1 MNELPAAI
9 TRLDVARYLDT
20 LILVYVALIII
31 RVVLSYFRRMP
42 YNRYLAA
49 FVGFVEDVTNPYLN
63 LFRRFI
69 PPLRLGPAALDLTP
83 IIATFVLIIVGRI
96 VVRLVAGG

>member
-1 MNELPAAI
+1 MSELPAAI

-49 FVGFVEDVTNPYLN
+49 FVRFVEDVTNPYLN

-69 PPLRLGPAALDLTP
+69 PPLRVGPAALDLTP

>member
-83 IIATFVLIIVGRI
+83 IIATFILIIVGRI

>member
-1 MNELPAAI
+1 MSELPAAI
-9 TRLDVARYLDT
+9 SRLDVARYLDT
-20 LILVYVALIII
+20 LILVYVALIIV
-31 RVVLSYFRRMP
+31 RVVLSYFQRIP
-42 YNRYLAA
+42 HNRYLAA
-49 FVGFVEDVTNPYLN
+49 FVGFVDDVTNPYLN

-96 VVRLVAGG
+96 VVRFVAG

>member
-1 MNELPAAI
+1 VSELPAAI

-49 FVGFVEDVTNPYLN
+49 FVRFVEDVTNPYLG

-69 PPLRLGPAALDLTP
+69 PPLRVGPAALDLTP

-96 VVRLVAGG
+96 LVQLVAGG

>member
-96 VVRLVAGG
+96 VVRLVAEG